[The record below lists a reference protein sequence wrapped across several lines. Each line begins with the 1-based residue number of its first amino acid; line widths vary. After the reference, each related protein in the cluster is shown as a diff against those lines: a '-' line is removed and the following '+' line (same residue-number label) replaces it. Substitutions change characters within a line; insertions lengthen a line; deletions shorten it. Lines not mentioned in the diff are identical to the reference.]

1 MKVLEDKAEEYGISK
16 LLLMENAGARLA
28 IEIIKKFED
37 IENKNIIIVCGSGN
51 NGGDGMVCAR
61 HLCNYSKSISL
72 FLLTSGELIKTKE
85 SKINWQIIK
94 QIKNISVY
102 EYKNEKEFYF
112 EFRELIKSA
121 DIIID
126 SIFGTG
132 LKGGIK
138 NPAGQIIEIINNSS
152 SFKVAVDI
160 PSGIEPKN
168 GIILDK
174 CVKANMTVTFHK
186 PKPGI
191 NNKTNIT
198 GEVITVPIGI
208 PPELENQL

>member
-85 SKINWQIIK
+85 N
-94 QIKNISVY
+94 
-102 EYKNEKEFYF
+102 
-112 EFRELIKSA
+112 RPDL
-121 DIIID
+121 
-126 SIFGTG
+126 
-132 LKGGIK
+132 LK
-138 NPAGQIIEIINNSS
+138 
-152 SFKVAVDI
+152 D
-160 PSGIEPKN
+160 
-168 GIILDK
+168 
-174 CVKANMTVTFHK
+174 
-186 PKPGI
+186 
-191 NNKTNIT
+191 
-198 GEVITVPIGI
+198 
-208 PPELENQL
+208 

>member
-1 MKVLEDKAEEYGISK
+1 MKVLEDKAEKYGISK

-132 LKGGIK
+132 LKGSIK
-138 NPAGQIIEIINNSS
+138 DPASQIIEIINKSN

-160 PSGIEPKN
+160 PSGIDPNN
-168 GIILDK
+168 GNIQDK

-191 NNKTNIT
+191 KNKINIT
-198 GEVITVPIGI
+198 GEVIVVQIGI